1 MEKDPF
7 KYFKFQ
13 VSDNATL
20 QGTVNSTYNLFMAI
34 GVVGLLLTLILI
46 GLKLM
51 SSNPSKRAEA
61 LEEMKWKALI
71 AIILF
76 GMTTLISTIL
86 SIVSTFA

>member
-76 GMTTLISTIL
+76 GMTTVISTIL